1 MKKAFLHGIV
11 SGTMAALAAIVYSDI
26 YQNALGTDFHK
37 IINTGSLAGACIFGC
52 MLMAIAYYLL
62 ERFNKENLKGVLN
75 LVIAIASF
83 ASIISPIGAN
93 LPLDIKNPE
102 LFPGLV
108 VPMHF
113 FPALAF
119 FCIVPFFKA
128 TKKE

>member
-1 MKKAFLHGIV
+1 MKKTFLHGIV
-11 SGTMAALAAIVYSDI
+11 SGIMAAAAAIIYSNI

-37 IINTGSLAGACIFGC
+37 IINIGSIAGASIFGC
-52 MLMAIAYYLL
+52 MLMAIGYYLL

-75 LVIAIASF
+75 IVIAIVSF
-83 ASIISPIGAN
+83 ASIINPIGMT

-113 FPALAF
+113 MPALAF
-119 FCIVPFFKA
+119 LCLVPFFKN
-128 TKKE
+128 KKA